1 MMTKNESTVIGGQ
14 RRMQSEGETVTTVE
28 RFTATK
34 STSFD
39 YADVEE
45 GVNINDH
52 KELVKILTL
61 KSGNTIGGLVRV
73 RKGESATG
81 IGRNDEKISKEKDT
95 GVGNQLIFGKN
106 KNEMQEFAERGNK
119 EKSEDVNIQ
128 CGSVSLNGRNFSAKS
143 NQQSEVQVME
153 LKKTKLDF
161 EGSNAEQED
170 DGKKPYNQDARPQ
183 SKQEVAERN
192 KNAQMKGDS
201 KRAGDE
207 AIIPTDEDRTLGTD
221 IISPRKERKNKT
233 RKKDKNE
240 NDCKTPSKNT
250 QDPVMPLNEDWG
262 IGIDVITTNKSNAK
276 SEEDNRNKEKDVQEF
291 RESTNK
297 ATLQTEVEGKLKEQE
312 VIPGKE
318 NKQKSAEKKDKKK
331 VDFKITFNNTQDPMM
346 PQNEDCDKDV
356 DIIRAD
362 KSNSKLEEEN
372 IIKEKNVQDFIEKIN
387 HMVWTSEE
395 ENKSKE
401 KEVIPAKESK
411 QKSGEKGKK
420 KKNWKISPNNTQDP
434 MMPQNEDCDIN
445 VDIITTGKSNSK
457 LVEENIVKEK
467 DAQNFKEKT
476 SQTALPSEEEIK
488 SKEKGV
494 IPAKEIKQKNAE
506 KKGKKKKNC
515 KIPPNNT
522 QDPMRPQNEDCNINV
537 VIIRTDKSNSKLA
550 EENIIKEKIAQ
561 DFTENINQT
570 AWASEEENKS
580 KQKEVMPAKEIK
592 QKSAEKKKDKMKN
605 DCKIT
610 SNNIQDLMIPQNE
623 EDCDIDVNIVTTNK
637 SNSKLVEEYVI
648 KEKNVQD
655 IIENINQATLSSG
668 EENRLKE
675 IGVIT
680 AKEIKQKSTE
690 KKEKKMVDFKITSN
704 NTQDPMMPQNEDWDI
719 DVDVMPTNKSNSKPV
734 DDNSKIEKDAKYPP
748 KNICQAILS
757 SEGENEPKETEVI
770 LSKKN
775 EQKSAKKKAKKK
787 NDHQTSS
794 NNTQDPLM
802 PQNEDWDIDIDIITT
817 DKSTSKLVEGNIDK
831 GEDAQDPREN
841 INKATLSY
849 IGENKPKGKGV
860 ILAKETG
867 KETGKE
873 SKQKIGEKKAKKKKD
888 CKTSSS
894 KTRDLMIPQDEDWDI
909 EIEITTPNTSRPAPV
924 EINTNEKRH
933 AQNPQENINKLTLL
947 SEEENSTTE
956 KEAIPGKE
964 KKQKNKEKKAKKKKN
979 SKTTFS
985 KTEDP
990 TISQNEDWDID
1001 IEIITTDK
1009 STSEPA
1015 EININSEKNDQDI
1028 KEKINQTAL
1037 LSEEENK
1044 SKEKGVTPTKE
1055 SKQKSAE
1062 KKDKRKKNCKI
1073 SPNNFHDLMIP
1084 QNEEDCDI
1092 DVNIVTTNKSNS
1104 KLVEEYVIKEK
1115 NVQDIIENINQATLS
1130 SEEENKSKEKEV
1142 MPAKEIKRKITE
1154 KKEKKVEFKI
1164 TSSNT
1169 QDQMMLQNED
1179 CDIDIDIITT
1189 NKSNSEPAE
1198 VNGNKKKGAQ
1208 DIRDKIN
1215 QTALPS
1221 EVENKSKEKEVIP
1234 AKEIKR
1240 KSAEKMAK
1248 MKNDFKISPN
1258 NTQDPMIPQN
1268 EDCDIGVNIVTTN
1281 KSNSKLVKENIIKK
1295 KVQDIIENI
1304 SQATLPSEVENKS
1317 KEKEV
1322 IPAKEIKR
1330 KSAEK
1335 MAKMK
1340 NDFKITSNNIQDPMI
1355 SQNEDCDIDV
1365 DIITTNKSN
1374 SKLVKENIIKKNV
1387 QDIIENISQATLP
1400 SEEENK
1406 SKQKEVIPAKEIK
1419 RKSEEKMGKMKN
1431 DFKITSNNIQDPMIS
1446 QNEDCDIDVDIIT
1459 TNKSNS
1465 KLVEENIIKKKIQ
1478 DIIENISQA
1487 TLLSEEENKSKQ
1499 KEVIPAKEI
1508 KRKSAEKMGK
1518 MKNDF
1523 KITSNNIQDPMMSQN
1538 EDCDIDVDI
1547 ITTNKSNS
1555 KLVEENIIKKNV
1567 QDIIENI
1574 SQATLLSE
1582 EENKSKQKEVIPAK
1596 EIKRKSAEKMAKM
1609 KNDFKITSNNIQDP
1623 MISQNEDCDID
1634 VDIIT
1639 TNKSNSKLVE
1649 ENIIKKNVQ
1658 DIIENISQATL
1669 PSEEENKSKQKEVIP
1684 AKEIKRKSEEKM
1696 GKMKNDFK
1704 ITSNNL
1710 QDPMISQNE
1719 DCDIDVDIITTNK
1732 SNSKLVKENI
1742 IKKKIQDI
1750 IENISQATLLSEEE
1764 NKSKQKEVI
1773 PAKEI
1778 KRKSAEKMGKM
1789 KNDFKITSNNI
1800 QDPMMS
1806 QNEDCDIDV
1815 DIITT
1820 NKSNSKLVKEN
1831 IIKKNVQDIIENIN
1845 QATLS
1850 SEENRLKE
1858 IGVITAKE
1866 IKRKSSEK
1874 MAKMKN
1880 DYKITSNNTQ
1890 DPMMSQNED
1899 CDIDVIINQIDKSNS
1914 KLVEE
1919 NIIKEKDSQDFIEN
1933 INQVHLLSEEENR
1946 LKEIGVITTKEIKQK
1961 STEKMVKMKNDC
1973 KISPNN
1979 TQGKMIPSVED
1990 CDEDIIINSTKD
2002 KNAMEES
2009 SSVHNDDDGENVGRL
2024 NEVETA
2030 AEGVDQ
2036 NEEIKATTAMKNK
2049 PNTLDNKAG
2058 RRIEVGN
2065 FREYNQD
2072 ACPQIEQDKQSA
2084 VEVIQ
2089 LKDNNVDVGYVVQSL
2104 VETNL
2109 AASPVAIENLE
2120 KGRVIIGREENNVQR
2135 YEIKAGE
2142 ANYEQYLRKESQAT
2156 SAVTEEDAGEED
2168 EVMNECQSDGCR
2180 RYKAIRF
2187 KATGCLDYI
2196 DKNRHYCGD
2205 GERKRK
2211 QPGANR
2217 DSLVQ
2222 GEVRLKGTIS
2232 DDSYGYSAKRKKIRR
2247 FGKNRR
2253 ELKWKTILTPDYK
2266 PQFKNAAA
2274 DGDTVDQDREVN
2286 VTAVEESS
2294 SREKMAAEADKSNK
2308 DVIDEEWINH
2318 EHVVGKEDQA
2328 TSVTE
2333 EEWDEETEVMNESWK
2348 HDDNKSSDILYFKA
2362 RGSLNYTNNDRN
2374 YHKDGKRT
2382 IKGPAGGKGG
2392 SLGQGGMGFTGD
2404 TNDEDYCHYAM
2415 RQNRSSRN
2423 KLMELKWE
2431 MNLAAETKPRLKKDG
2446 NDGESTNGESKNGE
2460 ANSGISSVVH
2470 SEDVNDFQTQQ
2481 ELDHTV
2487 NTVRTTSIE
2496 RNVSSTV
2503 GNVGA
2508 TDVQGAITAMPLSN
2522 NREICKGLVV
2532 PIISGFTYLLRDTPP
2547 LSRQQKRRIRGKQ
2560 TQLKLRRIK
2569 DVEEETRLEE
2579 TKIKA
2584 TKISGHEDEAGIE
2597 DKQNQDGVRC
2607 TFGGIEAK
2615 VGDLFIVAN

>member
-1 MMTKNESTVIGGQ
+1 MTTEVCQATMMTKNESTVIGGQ

-28 RFTATK
+28 RFNATK
-34 STSFD
+34 SVSFD
-39 YADVEE
+39 YVDVEE

-119 EKSEDVNIQ
+119 EKSEDVNIR
-128 CGSVSLNGRNFSAKS
+128 CGSVSLNEGNFSAKA
-143 NQQSEVQVME
+143 NRQSEVQVME
-153 LKKTKLDF
+153 LKKTKLKF
-161 EGSNAEQED
+161 KVSNAEQED
-170 DGKKPYNQDARPQ
+170 DGKKPYNRDARPQ
-183 SKQEVAERN
+183 PEQEVAERN

-207 AIIPTDEDRTLGTD
+207 TTIPTDEDRTLGTD

-262 IGIDVITTNKSNAK
+262 IGIDVITTNKSNAQ

-297 ATLQTEVEGKLKEQE
+297 ATLQTEVESKLKEQE

-387 HMVWTSEE
+387 HMVWSSEE

-401 KEVIPAKESK
+401 KEVIPAKESE
-411 QKSGEKGKK
+411 QKSGEKKDKK
-420 KKNWKISPNNTQDP
+420 KKNCKISPNNTQDP

-445 VDIITTGKSNSK
+445 VDIIRTDKSNSK
-457 LVEENIVKEK
+457 LVEENIIKEK
-467 DAQNFKEKT
+467 DAQNLKEKT
-476 SQTALPSEEEIK
+476 SQTALPSEEEVK

-550 EENIIKEKIAQ
+550 EENIIKEKNAQ
-561 DFTENINQT
+561 DFTEKINQT
-570 AWASEEENKS
+570 AWPSEEENKS
-580 KQKEVMPAKEIK
+580 KQKEVIPAKEIK
-592 QKSAEKKKDKMKN
+592 RKSAEKMAKMKN
-605 DCKIT
+605 DFKIT
-610 SNNIQDLMIPQNE
+610 SNNIQDQMIPQNE
-623 EDCDIDVNIVTTNK
+623 DCDLDVDIITTGK
-637 SNSKLVEEYVI
+637 SNSKLVEECIVKEKNVQDIIENFNQATLSSGEENRLKEIGVITAKEINQKSAEKKKAKMKNDFKTTSNSIQDQMISQNEDCDLDVEIITTGKSNSKLVEECII

-655 IIENINQATLSSG
+655 IIENFNQATLSSG

-704 NTQDPMMPQNEDWDI
+704 NTKDPMMPQNEDWDI

-860 ILAKETG
+860 ILAKETA

-924 EINTNEKRH
+924 EINTNEKKH

-1009 STSEPA
+1009 SNSEPA

-1044 SKEKGVTPTKE
+1044 SKDKGVTLTKE

-1073 SPNNFHDLMIP
+1073 SPNNIQDLMIP
-1084 QNEEDCDI
+1084 QNEQDCDI

-1115 NVQDIIENINQATLS
+1115 NVQDILENINQATLS
-1130 SEEENKSKEKEV
+1130 SEEETKSKEKEV
-1142 MPAKEIKRKITE
+1142 MPAIEIKRKITE

-1189 NKSNSEPAE
+1189 NKSNLEPAE
-1198 VNGNKKKGAQ
+1198 VNGNKEKDAQ

-1248 MKNDFKISPN
+1248 IKNDFKISPN
-1258 NTQDPMIPQN
+1258 NTQDPMISQN
-1268 EDCDIGVNIVTTN
+1268 EDCNIGVNIVTTN

-1295 KVQDIIENI
+1295 NVQDIIENI
-1304 SQATLPSEVENKS
+1304 NQATLLSEVENKS
-1317 KEKEV
+1317 KQKEV

-1335 MAKMK
+1335 MGKMK

-1374 SKLVKENIIKKNV
+1374 SKLVKENIIKKKV
-1387 QDIIENISQATLP
+1387 QDIIENINQATLS
-1400 SEEENK
+1400 SEENRL
-1406 SKQKEVIPAKEIK
+1406 KEIGVITAKEIK
-1419 RKSEEKMGKMKN
+1419 RKSSEKMVKMKN
-1431 DFKITSNNIQDPMIS
+1431 DYKITSNNTQDPMIS

-1523 KITSNNIQDPMMSQN
+1523 KITSNNIQDPM
-1538 EDCDIDVDI
+1538 
-1547 ITTNKSNS
+1547 
-1555 KLVEENIIKKNV
+1555 
-1567 QDIIENI
+1567 
-1574 SQATLLSE
+1574 
-1582 EENKSKQKEVIPAK
+1582 
-1596 EIKRKSAEKMAKM
+1596 
-1609 KNDFKITSNNIQDP
+1609 
-1623 MISQNEDCDID
+1623 ISQNEDCDID

-1649 ENIIKKNVQ
+1649 
-1658 DIIENISQATL
+1658 
-1669 PSEEENKSKQKEVIP
+1669 
-1684 AKEIKRKSEEKM
+1684 
-1696 GKMKNDFK
+1696 
-1704 ITSNNL
+1704 
-1710 QDPMISQNE
+1710 
-1719 DCDIDVDIITTNK
+1719 
-1732 SNSKLVKENI
+1732 
-1742 IKKKIQDI
+1742 
-1750 IENISQATLLSEEE
+1750 
-1764 NKSKQKEVI
+1764 
-1773 PAKEI
+1773 
-1778 KRKSAEKMGKM
+1778 
-1789 KNDFKITSNNI
+1789 
-1800 QDPMMS
+1800 
-1806 QNEDCDIDV
+1806 
-1815 DIITT
+1815 
-1820 NKSNSKLVKEN
+1820 EN

-2120 KGRVIIGREENNVQR
+2120 KDRVIIGREENNVQS

-2211 QPGANR
+2211 QPGPNR

-2253 ELKWKTILTPDYK
+2253 ELKWKTILTPDYR
-2266 PQFKNAAA
+2266 PQFKSVAA

-2333 EEWDEETEVMNESWK
+2333 EEWDEETDMMNESWK

-2362 RGSLNYTNNDRN
+2362 SGSLNYTNNDRN

-2382 IKGPAGGKGG
+2382 IKGPAGSKGG

-2404 TNDEDYCHYAM
+2404 TNDEDYCHYAT

-2470 SEDVNDFQTQQ
+2470 SEEINDFETQQ

-2503 GNVGA
+2503 GNGGA
-2508 TDVQGAITAMPLSN
+2508 TNVQGATTAKPLSN

-2560 TQLKLRRIK
+2560 TRLKLRRIK
-2569 DVEEETRLEE
+2569 EAEEETRREK
-2579 TKIKA
+2579 TKIEE

-2597 DKQNQDGVRC
+2597 DKQNQDGARC

-2615 VGDLFIVAN
+2615 VSDLFKVAN